1 MRSDK
6 GEYMTRRQVRRVPR
20 MLISSLALVTT
31 LQLRA
36 QDGEPGAR
44 AASQVGTFTTFDAP
58 DAGTASYQG
67 TSPYA
72 INGAGVIV
80 GSYSNSSGTYGFVRS
95 SDGSFVALYAPD
107 GSGVTPFAINEAG
120 VIAGSY
126 GDEYG
131 GHGFLRAVDG
141 AMTIFDP
148 PGALS
153 TQPNGINAAGVIV
166 GTFYDTDYVAHGFMR
181 TANGAITTF
190 DVPGAGT
197 GSFEGTLATGINA
210 SGAISG
216 CYGSFNAYHGFLR
229 TSDGVIIS
237 FDPPGSSN
245 TCAVPEVNNLGYAA
259 AHINTAGEI
268 VGTYYLPTAGFPF
281 GAEVR
286 GYLRSSGGAFTGFD
300 AATYPPCCI
309 FTYGLAINPAGLIA
323 GYENDGYDLN
333 HSYLRLANGTILTL
347 DVPGA
352 GFGFNQGTLALGV
365 NKAGQVIGW
374 YVDSNNV
381 SHGFLWNR

>member
-1 MRSDK
+1 
-6 GEYMTRRQVRRVPR
+6 MTRRKTWRASRV
-20 MLISSLALVTT
+20 LIGSLALVTGF
-31 LQLRA
+31 QLYA
-36 QDGEPGAR
+36 QDGGPGAR

-72 INGAGVIV
+72 NNGAGVVV
-80 GSYSNSSGTYGFVRS
+80 GSYSNSSGSYGFVRS
-95 SDGSFVALYAPD
+95 SDGSFVTLYAPD
-107 GSGVTPFAINEAG
+107 GSFVTPFAINEAG
-120 VIAGSY
+120 VITGYY
-126 GDEYG
+126 GDVYAT
-131 GHGFLRAVDG
+131 HGFLRAADG
-141 AMTIFDP
+141 AMTLFDP
-148 PGALS
+148 PGSLS
-153 TQPNGINAAGVIV
+153 TQPNGINAAGVIS
-166 GTFYDTDYVAHGFMR
+166 GTYYDTDYVAHGFVR

-245 TCAVPEVNNLGYAA
+245 TCAAPEVNNLDYAA
-259 AHINTAGEI
+259 ARINAAGEI
-268 VGTYYLPTAGFPF
+268 TGTYYLPTAGFPF

-333 HSYLRLANGTILTL
+333 HGYLRLTNGTIITL
-347 DVPGA
+347 DAPGA
-352 GFGFNQGTLALGV
+352 GFGFNQGTLAVDV

-381 SHGFLWNR
+381 SHGFLWKR